1 VTAILE
7 LRTTGDAHRA
17 DLFDPRRLQPV
28 VRIAG
33 APQPPPTIL
42 RSAPGVWFYSFTP
55 PPGLGGSSV
64 TFGATFDGQPIV
76 ISKTIPIAVDI
87 WRAEYPSSVKGGCA
101 IGSSSSGASGRR
113 GVFSLGMLGAMLA
126 FARRRRRPRAPA
138 RVPAFP

>member
-1 VTAILE
+1 
-7 LRTTGDAHRA
+7 
-17 DLFDPRRLQPV
+17 

-33 APQPPPTIL
+33 ALQPPPTIV

-55 PPGLGGSSV
+55 PRGLGGSSV

-76 ISKTIPIAVDI
+76 TSKTIPIAVDI

-101 IGSSSSGASGRR
+101 IGPSASGPP

-126 FARRRRRPRAPA
+126 FARRRRR
-138 RVPAFP
+138 